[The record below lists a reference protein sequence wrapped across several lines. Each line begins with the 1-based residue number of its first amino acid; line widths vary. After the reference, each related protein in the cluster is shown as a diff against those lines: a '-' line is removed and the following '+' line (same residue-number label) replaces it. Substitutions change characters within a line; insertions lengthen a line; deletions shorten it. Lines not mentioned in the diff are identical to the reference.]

1 MIRRREFIGGL
12 SGAAAW
18 PLAVRGQQQT
28 KPIIGWLDRPS
39 GLPRDVFEG
48 FRRGLA
54 EIGLLEGRDLT
65 VEYHTTDG
73 HPERLPGLVA
83 DLVLRMVAVIFA
95 STTASVSPG
104 LRARFGVVEVSEPR
118 DRRYHLF
125 EQIGPLAGDRELVT
139 DEASLVQQLKALC
152 GNLRAEN
159 GDAGEIAAGTI

>member
-73 HPERLPGLVA
+73 HSERLPGLAA
-83 DLVLRMVAVIFA
+83 DLVLQKVAVIFA
-95 STTASVSPG
+95 STTESALAAKVATRTRTIPVVFFIGADPVDVGLVASLNRPG
-104 LRARFGVVEVSEPR
+104 GNLTGVVVLS
-118 DRRYHLF
+118 
-125 EQIGPLAGDRELVT
+125 A
-139 DEASLVQQLKALC
+139 
-152 GNLRAEN
+152 
-159 GDAGEIAAGTI
+159 